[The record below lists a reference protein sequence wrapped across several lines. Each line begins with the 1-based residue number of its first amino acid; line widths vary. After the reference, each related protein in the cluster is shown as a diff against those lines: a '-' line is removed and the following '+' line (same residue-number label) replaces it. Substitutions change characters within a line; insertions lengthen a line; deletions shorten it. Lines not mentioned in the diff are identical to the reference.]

1 MWPYV
6 SRIVQSV
13 FTNVPNIYDDFNAT
27 FLNTAA
33 GTIDDIISSGLT
45 SSQTFVFAALKANES
60 DTSSEGGTNLGNST
74 SNSNTA
80 DKKNTDLSLYV

>member
-27 FLNTAA
+27 LLNTAA

-74 SNSNTA
+74 SNSNTV